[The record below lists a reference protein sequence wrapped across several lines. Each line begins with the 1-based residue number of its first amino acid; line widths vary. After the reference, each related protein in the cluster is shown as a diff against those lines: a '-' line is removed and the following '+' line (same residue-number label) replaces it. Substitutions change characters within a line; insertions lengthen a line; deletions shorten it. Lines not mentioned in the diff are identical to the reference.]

1 MRLFKL
7 TFKKSRATSQ
17 EIQIVAES
25 EINGE
30 GIFTKAN
37 LQDSALYTVLSIG
50 PGSEF

>member
-1 MRLFKL
+1 MRLFKF

-17 EIQIVAES
+17 EIQIEAES

-30 GIFTKAN
+30 GIITKEY
-37 LQDSALYTVLSIG
+37 LQDSALYTALSIG